1 MTTARTDFAIASL
14 NDLIYAIGGWGT
26 DVLNTN
32 EVYSPATNT
41 WTTYYPM
48 NTYRSACSGVV
59 AGNKIYVLGGGD
71 SYRYTS
77 QTEVYNPAT
86 NEWIST
92 SNIPTPR
99 SYFGAVGIGAK
110 IYVVGGNSGASLN
123 SLLEYD
129 PTTVQYYI
137 HCAE

>member
-1 MTTARTDFAIASL
+1 
-14 NDLIYAIGGWGT
+14 
-26 DVLNTN
+26 
-32 EVYSPATNT
+32 
-41 WTTYYPM
+41 M
-48 NTYRSACSGVV
+48 NTYRSACSGAV
-59 AGNKIYVLGGGD
+59 AGNRIYILGGGD

-77 QTEVYNPAT
+77 TTEAYNPST

-110 IYVVGGNSGASLN
+110 IYVVGGNSGATLN